1 IAIAARAR
9 TYELANEKLKGMME
23 KPGGALEWSRKHNAE
38 FELDKTALVCLSRK
52 RIPDANNPGKTVPV
66 PRPPITI
73 SGHTIH
79 PSSSHKFLG
88 VIIDQELRFK
98 EQAASALAKGTK
110 YTLACSRMTRMT
122 KGIKGRWMRRL
133 YEGVIL

>member
-1 IAIAARAR
+1 M
-9 TYELANEKLKGMME
+9 ANRKLKGTME
-23 KPGGALEWSRKHNAE
+23 KPGRALEWSRKHNAE

-52 RIPDANNPGKTVPV
+52 RIPDTDNPRKTVPI
-66 PRPPITI
+66 PRPSIMI

-110 YTLACSRMTRMT
+110 YMLACS
-122 KGIKGRWMRRL
+122 
-133 YEGVIL
+133 